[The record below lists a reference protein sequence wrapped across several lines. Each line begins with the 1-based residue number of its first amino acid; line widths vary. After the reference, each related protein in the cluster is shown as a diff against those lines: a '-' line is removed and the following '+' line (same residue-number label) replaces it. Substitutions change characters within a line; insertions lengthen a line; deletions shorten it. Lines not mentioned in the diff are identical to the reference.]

1 MTEHLVGHP
10 AGGPLGGGLPDG
22 PHLAQGPEGSPVAPG
37 PAVPFSSALMACQP
51 QGGPRP
57 VPVLRLRLPH
67 LIISVEP
74 AGPGIDQYLQTVR
87 KRLKARRYVFE
98 QAFPAEVAGNPD
110 GRGQW
115 VAPKGNKQNR
125 QLQLCAVTGGVAIMI
140 TASQASAGFIQAAGP
155 VQFAHPPVPGL
166 LPLVRLPAVDSSAV
180 EERITLVHKGG
191 PGPGIRLAAIV
202 TARTVTGSADGY
214 AAGALARLRQRS
226 PDLAIG
232 EPEPDV
238 FLGGHYCVRRTL
250 LHSSASL
257 RAATQNEFWWAGVV
271 AGRGVQVS
279 ALGLNSIIGLPPAA
293 WLRDLIRPAAS
304 G

>member
-10 AGGPLGGGLPDG
+10 AGRG
-22 PHLAQGPEGSPVAPG
+22 Q
-37 PAVPFSSALMACQP
+37 AVPFRSSLMACQP
-51 QGGPRP
+51 QGGPFP
-57 VPVLRLRLPH
+57 VPLLRLTLPH
-67 LIISVEP
+67 LIISAEP
-74 AGPGIDQYLQTVR
+74 AGPGVDPYLQLVR
-87 KRLKARRYVFE
+87 KRLKARRYVIE
-98 QAFPAEVAGNPD
+98 QPFRAEVAGNPD

-115 VAPKGNKQNR
+115 VAPKGSKQDR
-125 QLQLCAVTGGVAIMI
+125 QLQLYAVAGGVAIMI
-140 TASQASAGFIQAAGP
+140 TASQANAGCIPAAGP

-191 PGPGIRLAAIV
+191 PGPGVKLAAIV
-202 TARTVTGSADGY
+202 TARTVTASADGY
-214 AAGALARLRQRS
+214 AAEALARLRQRS

-232 EPEPDV
+232 EPEPDA
-238 FLGGHYCVRRTL
+238 FLGGHYCIRRTL

-257 RAATQNEFWWAGVV
+257 RAATRNEFWWAGVV

-279 ALGLNSIIGLPPAA
+279 ALGLNSIIGLPAAA
-293 WLRDLIRPAAS
+293 WLRDLIRPAAC